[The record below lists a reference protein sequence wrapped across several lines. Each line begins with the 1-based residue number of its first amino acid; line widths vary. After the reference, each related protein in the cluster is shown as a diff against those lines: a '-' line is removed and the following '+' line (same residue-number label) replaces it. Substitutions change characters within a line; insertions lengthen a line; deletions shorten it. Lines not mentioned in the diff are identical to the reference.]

1 MKISQI
7 RINNFRNYND
17 TTISL
22 KEGINV
28 VIGPNNA
35 GKTNFLKVIAFL
47 NNRPAKLKLS
57 DFNYNNLFDK
67 HKSDYKENPPKI
79 EFSYIIEHS
88 FNPDTIDSSLIKL
101 KKFIVYEDDGNLLKE
116 ETD

>member
-47 NNRPAKLKLS
+47 NIRPAKLKLS

-67 HKSDYKENPPKI
+67 HKSD
-79 EFSYIIEHS
+79 
-88 FNPDTIDSSLIKL
+88 
-101 KKFIVYEDDGNLLKE
+101 
-116 ETD
+116 